1 MSDPRIPVTLVTG
14 FLGAGKS
21 TLLNRLLR
29 DPAFRGA
36 AVLVNEFGAVGI
48 DAALVRGV
56 DEMVVTLAT
65 GCICCAMRGEMI
77 TALRD
82 LHFRRVKGEV
92 PEFGRLVIETTGVAD
107 PGPIVA
113 TLLRDPVVAAAYRL
127 DGIVAVI
134 DGEHGDTQLDARP
147 EALAQAAIADRL
159 LISKV
164 DRAEPA
170 AVEALA
176 ARLAAI
182 NPLAEI
188 RPMTLGD
195 APAETLLDAFAASRP
210 RPAVPEAKGHAE
222 TVLTRNVFLPGGE
235 SVAAVERRIALFLA
249 LSGGR
254 ILRLKAIAR
263 CDDGGLWAFHGVRH
277 VAYPAV
283 EIEDCPGDM
292 ENRAVLIAEAEPECL
307 ELLTAPASASA

>member
-21 TLLNRLLR
+21 TFLNRLLR
-29 DPAFRGA
+29 DPEFRGA

-56 DEMVVTLAT
+56 EEMVVTLAT
-65 GCICCAMRGEMI
+65 GCICCATRGEMI

-92 PEFGRLVIETTGVAD
+92 PEFRRLAIETTGIAD

-134 DGEHGDTQLDARP
+134 DGELGDAQLDAHA
-147 EALAQAAIADRL
+147 EARAQAAIADRL
-159 LISKV
+159 LVSKA
-164 DRAEPA
+164 DRAAPGAIA
-170 AVEALA
+170 ALT
-176 ARLAAI
+176 ARLAAL

-195 APAETLLDAFAASRP
+195 APAASLLGAFDAARP
-210 RPAVPEAKGHAE
+210 RAALPVEGHGDGI
-222 TVLTRNVFLPGGE
+222 LTRNVFLPGGE
-235 SVAAVERRIALFLA
+235 SVQAVERRIALFLA

-277 VAYPAV
+277 LAYPAV

-292 ENRAVLIAEAEPECL
+292 ENRAVLIAEAEPDCL
-307 ELLTAPASASA
+307 ELLTAPANASA

>member
-1 MSDPRIPVTLVTG
+1 MSDPRIPVTLITG

-29 DPAFRGA
+29 DSAFRGA

-48 DAALVRGV
+48 DAALVKGV
-56 DEMVVTLAT
+56 DETVVTLAT
-65 GCICCAMRGEMI
+65 GCVCCAMRGEMI

-92 PEFGRLVIETTGVAD
+92 PEFGRLAIETTGVAD

-127 DGIVAVI
+127 DGIVAVV
-134 DGEHGDTQLDARP
+134 DGEHGDAQLDDHAEAR
-147 EALAQAAIADRL
+147 AQAAIADRL
-159 LISKV
+159 LISKT
-164 DRAEPA
+164 DRAAPEA
-170 AVEALA
+170 ISALA
-176 ARLAAI
+176 ERLAAI
-182 NPLAEI
+182 NPLADV
-188 RPMTLGD
+188 RPMTMGD
-195 APAETLLDAFAASRP
+195 APAAAILGAFDAARPRAAPAAS
-210 RPAVPEAKGHAE
+210 GHRDGI
-222 TVLTRNVFLPGGE
+222 LTRDVFLPGGE
-235 SVAAVERRIALFLA
+235 SVDAVARRIALFLA

-263 CDDGGLWAFHGVRH
+263 CDDGALWAFHGVRH

-292 ENRAVLIAEAEPECL
+292 ENRAVLISETEPDGL
-307 ELLTAPASASA
+307 ELLTMPASAAV

>member
-1 MSDPRIPVTLVTG
+1 MSDPRIPVTLITG

-29 DPAFRGA
+29 DPAFRGS

-65 GCICCAMRGEMI
+65 GCVCCAMRGEMI

-92 PEFGRLVIETTGVAD
+92 PEFGRLAIETTGVAD

-127 DGIVAVI
+127 DGIVAVV
-134 DGEHGDTQLDARP
+134 DGEHGDAQLNDHAEAR
-147 EALAQAAIADRL
+147 AQAAIADRL
-159 LISKV
+159 LISKA
-164 DRAEPA
+164 DRAAPEAIA
-170 AVEALA
+170 ALGD
-176 ARLAAI
+176 RLAAI

-188 RPMTLGD
+188 RTMTLGD
-195 APAETLLDAFAASRP
+195 APAAAVLGVFDAARSRP
-210 RPAVPEAKGHAE
+210 APAAAGHADGI
-222 TVLTRNVFLPGGE
+222 LTRNVFLPGGE
-235 SVAAVERRIALFLA
+235 SVDAVERRIGLFLA

-254 ILRLKAIAR
+254 ILRLKAIVR
-263 CDDGGLWAFHGVRH
+263 CDDGNLWAFHGVRH

-283 EIEDCPGDM
+283 EIDDCPGDM
-292 ENRAVLIAEAEPECL
+292 ENRAVLIAETEPECL
-307 ELLTAPASASA
+307 ELLTSPASAAV

>member
-21 TLLNRLLR
+21 TFLNRLLR
-29 DPAFRGA
+29 DPEFRGA

-56 DEMVVTLAT
+56 EEMVVTLAT
-65 GCICCAMRGEMI
+65 GCICCATRGEMI

-92 PEFGRLVIETTGVAD
+92 PEFRRLAIETTGIAD

-113 TLLRDPVVAAAYRL
+113 TLLRDPVVATAYRL
-127 DGIVAVI
+127 DGIVAVV
-134 DGEHGDTQLDARP
+134 DGELGKTQLDDHVEAR
-147 EALAQAAIADRL
+147 AQAAIADRL
-159 LISKV
+159 LISKA
-164 DRAEPA
+164 DRAAPEVIA
-170 AVEALA
+170 ALE
-176 ARLAAI
+176 ARLAAL

-188 RPMTLGD
+188 RAMTLGD
-195 APAETLLDAFAASRP
+195 APAALLLGAFDAARP
-210 RPAVPEAKGHAE
+210 RTTLPAQGHGDGI
-222 TVLTRNVFLPGGE
+222 LTRNVFLPGGE
-235 SVAAVERRIALFLA
+235 SVQAMERRVALFLA

-277 VAYPAV
+277 IAYPAV

-292 ENRAVLIAEAEPECL
+292 ENRAVLIAEVEPDCL
-307 ELLTAPASASA
+307 ELLTAPASASV